1 MLTAL
6 LIITLLSFS
15 STLPLFLLFTK
26 NYSTIKVH
34 KLVLSVCSTL
44 SVFINLLL
52 IDSNIISYSFYLS
65 ISWSFFLLF
74 ITIVSWKQRNI
85 NLIQILLISILGII
99 NFSIISFLLIN
110 LNFQSILILIFGGL
124 ILSNSC
130 FSLIV
135 GHSYLDDVDLPI
147 SLIKNINRIFF
158 SMVVL
163 RFILDLIVISFYNVE
178 IFNYQIPIY
187 EFIFGYEGIFLWTAF
202 FFGIIFPIFLSF
214 LSHKTINIESTLSAT
229 GLLYVLVVCVF
240 MGSLIFNYYA
250 IQFKI
255 FL

>member
-15 STLPLFLLFTK
+15 STLPIFLLFTR
-26 NYSTIKVH
+26 NYTTIKVH
-34 KLVLSVCSTL
+34 NLVLSISSTIAI
-44 SVFINLLL
+44 FINLLL
-52 IDSNIISYSFYLS
+52 IESNISN
-65 ISWSFFLLF
+65 
-74 ITIVSWKQRNI
+74 NI
-85 NLIQILLISILGII
+85 NLISILLISMLGIG
-99 NFSIISFLLIN
+99 NFILISFALIN
-110 LNFQSILILIFGGL
+110 ISFQDFPILIFGGL

-147 SLIKNINRIFF
+147 LLIKNINKMFF
-158 SMVVL
+158 VMVIL
-163 RFILDLIVISFYNVE
+163 RLILDLIVVLFYDVQV
-178 IFNYQIPIY
+178 FNYSIPIY

-214 LSHKTINIESTLSAT
+214 LTHKTINIESTLSAT
-229 GLLYVLVVCVF
+229 GLLYVLVVCIF
-240 MGSLIFNYYA
+240 MSSLIFNYYA

>member
-6 LIITLLSFS
+6 LIITLLSLS
-15 STLPLFLLFTK
+15 STLPIFLLFTK

-34 KLVLSVCSTL
+34 KLVLSICSTI
-44 SVFINLLL
+44 SVFVNLLL
-52 IDSNIISYSFYLS
+52 IESNLINYSFYLS
-65 ISWSFFLLF
+65 ILWSFFLLF
-74 ITIVSWKQRNI
+74 ITIGSWKQKNI
-85 NLIQILLISILGII
+85 NLIPILLISILAII
-99 NFSIISFLLIN
+99 NFAIISYILIN
-110 LNFQSILILIFGGL
+110 VNFQSLLILIFGGL

-147 SLIKNINRIFF
+147 SLLKNINKIFF

-163 RFILDLIVISFYNVE
+163 RFILDLIVILFYDVQV
-178 IFNYQIPIY
+178 FNYQIPIY

-240 MGSLIFNYYA
+240 MSSLIFNYYV

>member
-15 STLPLFLLFTK
+15 STLPIFLLFTR
-26 NYSTIKVH
+26 NYTTIKVH
-34 KLVLSVCSTL
+34 NLVLSISSTIAI
-44 SVFINLLL
+44 FINLLL
-52 IDSNIISYSFYLS
+52 FESKISNNIFYLFLL
-65 ISWSFFLLF
+65 WVFCLLF
-74 ITIVSWKQRNI
+74 ITVISWKHKNI
-85 NLIQILLISILGII
+85 NLISILLIFMLGIGNFVLISFALINI
-99 NFSIISFLLIN
+99 NFQYIPF
-110 LNFQSILILIFGGL
+110 LIFGGL

-147 SLIKNINRIFF
+147 SLIKNINKMFF
-158 SMVVL
+158 VMVIL
-163 RFILDLIVISFYNVE
+163 RLILDLIVVLFYNVQV
-178 IFNYQIPIY
+178 FNYSIPIY

-202 FFGIIFPIFLSF
+202 FFGIIFPICLSF

-229 GLLYVLVVCVF
+229 GLLYVLVVCIF
-240 MGSLIFNYYA
+240 MSSLIFNYYA